1 MRYAKIDKFEI
12 VNGEDVGIS
21 VYTYGCIFHCKN
33 CFNSELWDLDKG
45 EIWTDDT
52 TDYLISLVK
61 SSNISRV
68 SFLGGEPL
76 LDRNINELK
85 KVLKRLREEFPE
97 IQIWVY
103 SGYTYEQI
111 KDRNL
116 HDLLSYIDIL
126 VDGRYVDELRDYTLK
141 FRGSSNQRVIDI
153 NKSMQQDK
161 IILKYD

>member
-1 MRYAKIDKFEI
+1 MKYAKIDKFEI

-33 CFNSELWDLDKG
+33 CFNSELWDLDRG

-76 LDRNINELK
+76 LDRNIDELK
-85 KVLKRLREEFPE
+85 RVLKRLREEFPK

-103 SGYTYEQI
+103 SGYTYERI

-116 HDLLSYIDIL
+116 NDLLSYIDIL

-153 NKSMQQDK
+153 QNTIKCNEV
-161 IILKYD
+161 ITLY

>member
-1 MRYAKIDKFEI
+1 MKYAKIDKFEI

-52 TDYLISLVK
+52 TDYLIFLVK
-61 SSNISRV
+61 SSNISRI

-76 LDRNINELK
+76 LDRNIDELK
-85 KVLKRLREEFPE
+85 NVLKKLREEFPK

-116 HDLLSYIDIL
+116 NDLLSYIDIL

-153 NKSMQQDK
+153 QNTIKCNEV
-161 IILKYD
+161 ITLY

>member
-1 MRYAKIDKFEI
+1 MKYAKIDKFEI

-33 CFNSELWDLDKG
+33 CFNSELWDLDRG

-85 KVLKRLREEFPE
+85 KVLKRLREEFPK

-116 HDLLSYIDIL
+116 NDLLSYIDIL

-161 IILKYD
+161 IVLKYD

>member
-1 MRYAKIDKFEI
+1 MKYAKIDKFEI

-33 CFNSELWDLDKG
+33 CFNSELWDLDRG

-76 LDRNINELK
+76 LDRNIDELK
-85 KVLKRLREEFPE
+85 RVLKRLREEFPK

-103 SGYTYEQI
+103 SGYTYGQI

-116 HDLLSYIDIL
+116 NDLLSYIDIL

-153 NKSMQQDK
+153 QNTIKCNEV
-161 IILKYD
+161 ITLY

>member
-1 MRYAKIDKFEI
+1 MKYAKIDKFEI

-33 CFNSELWDLDKG
+33 CFNSELWDLDRG

-61 SSNISRV
+61 SLNISRV

-76 LDRNINELK
+76 LDRNIDELK
-85 KVLKRLREEFPE
+85 RVLKRLREEFPK

-116 HDLLSYIDIL
+116 NDLLSYIDIL

-153 NKSMQQDK
+153 QNTIKCNEV
-161 IILKYD
+161 ITLY

>member
-1 MRYAKIDKFEI
+1 MKYAKIDKFEI

-33 CFNSELWDLDKG
+33 CFNSELWDLDRG

-76 LDRNINELK
+76 LDRNIDELK
-85 KVLKRLREEFPE
+85 RVLKRLREEFPK

-116 HDLLSYIDIL
+116 NDLLSYIDIL

-153 NKSMQQDK
+153 QSTIKCNEV
-161 IILKYD
+161 ITLY

>member
-1 MRYAKIDKFEI
+1 MKYAKIDKFEI

-33 CFNSELWDLDKG
+33 CFNSELWDLDRG

-76 LDRNINELK
+76 LDRNIDELK
-85 KVLKRLREEFPE
+85 RVLKRLREEFPK

-116 HDLLSYIDIL
+116 NDLLSYIDIL

-141 FRGSSNQRVIDI
+141 FRGSSNQRVIDVQNTI
-153 NKSMQQDK
+153 KCNEV
-161 IILKYD
+161 ITLY

>member
-1 MRYAKIDKFEI
+1 MKYAKIDKFEI

-76 LDRNINELK
+76 LDRNIDELK
-85 KVLKRLREEFPE
+85 RVLKRLREEFPK

-116 HDLLSYIDIL
+116 NDLLSYIDIL

-161 IILKYD
+161 IVLKYD

>member
-1 MRYAKIDKFEI
+1 MKYAKIDKFEI

-33 CFNSELWDLDKG
+33 CFNSELWDLDRG

-76 LDRNINELK
+76 LDRNIDELK
-85 KVLKRLREEFPE
+85 RILKRLREEFPK

-116 HDLLSYIDIL
+116 NDLLSYIDIL

-141 FRGSSNQRVIDI
+141 FRGSSNQRVIDVQNTI
-153 NKSMQQDK
+153 KCNEV
-161 IILKYD
+161 ITLY

>member
-33 CFNSELWDLDKG
+33 CFNSELWDLDRG

-85 KVLKRLREEFPE
+85 KVLKRLREEFPK

-111 KDRNL
+111 KDRDL
-116 HDLLSYIDIL
+116 YDLLSYIDIL

-153 NKSMQQDK
+153 NKSIQQDK

>member
-1 MRYAKIDKFEI
+1 MKYAKIDKFEI

-33 CFNSELWDLDKG
+33 CFNSELWDLDRG

-76 LDRNINELK
+76 LDRNIDELK
-85 KVLKRLREEFPE
+85 RVLKRLREEFPK

-116 HDLLSYIDIL
+116 NDLLSYIDIL

-153 NKSMQQDK
+153 QNTIKCNEV
-161 IILKYD
+161 ITLY

>member
-1 MRYAKIDKFEI
+1 MKYAKIDKFEI

-76 LDRNINELK
+76 LDRNIDELK
-85 KVLKRLREEFPE
+85 RVLKRLREEFPK

-116 HDLLSYIDIL
+116 NDLLSYIDIL

-141 FRGSSNQRVIDI
+141 FRGSSNQRVIDVQNTI
-153 NKSMQQDK
+153 KCNEV
-161 IILKYD
+161 ITLY

>member
-1 MRYAKIDKFEI
+1 MKYAKIDKFEI
-12 VNGEDVGIS
+12 VNGEDIGIS

-52 TDYLISLVK
+52 TEYLISLVK

-85 KVLKRLREEFPE
+85 KVLKRLREEFPK

>member
-1 MRYAKIDKFEI
+1 MKYAKIDKFEI

-45 EIWTDDT
+45 EVWTDDT

-76 LDRNINELK
+76 LDRNIDELK
-85 KVLKRLREEFPE
+85 RVLKRLREEFPK

-116 HDLLSYIDIL
+116 NDLLSYIDIL
-126 VDGRYVDELRDYTLK
+126 VDGRYIDELRDYTLK
-141 FRGSSNQRVIDI
+141 FRGSSNQRVIDV
-153 NKSMQQDK
+153 NKSIQQDK

>member
-1 MRYAKIDKFEI
+1 MKYAKIDKFEI

-76 LDRNINELK
+76 LDRNIDELK

-116 HDLLSYIDIL
+116 YDLLSYIDIL